1 MSTIVLI
8 IVILVIKPINVDYSA
23 LAEEIE
29 TN

>member
-23 LAEEIE
+23 LAEETE